1 MAAEEMLRHA
11 LACSETVHGPH
22 HITTGS
28 SANELA
34 ILLSA
39 KGELDEAEGLTR
51 RALAIFEAA
60 LGPDHPHTVASLSNL
75 ATVYEAMEQ
84 AERAAAMHS
93 LVAVHKSTWDEKQK
107 QAAKRR

>member
-1 MAAEEMLRHA
+1 MVAAAITCGCSLHYLWLQPLLR
-11 LACSETVHGPH
+11 LQ
-22 HITTGS
+22 
-28 SANELA
+28 
-34 ILLSA
+34 
-39 KGELDEAEGLTR
+39 
-51 RALAIFEAA
+51 
-60 LGPDHPHTVASLSNL
+60 VASLSNL